1 MVLAKAS
8 FGRSPVPI
16 VGYESFIKKTWM
28 FLKDIEV
35 RFRDFEY
42 TTSIKQPRFENL
54 SKFLPIVLMKIS
66 NPDLDL
72 APKH

>member
-35 RFRDFEY
+35 RFRHLEFEKSSSY
-42 TTSIKQPRFENL
+42 VHFS
-54 SKFLPIVLMKIS
+54 
-66 NPDLDL
+66 
-72 APKH
+72 